1 MYNLIDGVPMQEH
14 QKYKRENEK
23 SFSNWRRLC
32 RLAAWGRRGHRH
44 RVAWPVAAAAVRRY
58 ASPKKINGKWRG
70 IGPLLIGAQSPV
82 LWHHLSKGVNGL
94 LPKDYSSSPHE
105 LRQGHLLFF
114 F

>member
-1 MYNLIDGVPMQEH
+1 MNMYNLIDGVPMQEH

-23 SFSNWRRLC
+23 SFFRTGGAVPAACLGPGPPHHTAWRE
-32 RLAAWGRRGHRH
+32 
-44 RVAWPVAAAAVRRY
+44 AAAVRRY

-94 LPKDYSSSPHE
+94 LPKD
-105 LRQGHLLFF
+105 
-114 F
+114 